1 MQHRIRKQVMDLT
14 INGRLDAFRTQ
25 HLAGPFFYRQL
36 LPALE
41 KIFDELSDDHQTI
54 SLDILQLDLGIIPV
68 QDLEDM
74 TWNNEWET
82 ILREQVN
89 TALREQGKNAN
100 PQRVSAK
107 ANSCRQWLFYMEHGY
122 LNWNAAGFGEKELPA
137 VLEMLATDFSL
148 VQTLRKLLQNNQ
160 QALIRIVR
168 GHDENFLISLIE
180 ILTATTQ
187 RDLLQAVNELI
198 QLHSTLKSESSSAPI
213 DAKQLRQQ
221 AWISVMQVTA
231 NEKPGLQTG
240 MLVKQILITDE
251 ALPSITIGR
260 LNQFQSLKIIYPVL
274 KTVQVRQQMQ
284 DKKQHF
290 EKEIGQQNQKVK
302 TKRDETLQP
311 DIIDENGIYISHAGI
326 VLLHPFLS
334 TFFNRL
340 ELTAN
345 GKFHNTAAAEKAVHL
360 LHFLATGRTGSEE
373 HELAIPKLL
382 CELPLQYALKE
393 IIELTDKERQEADNL
408 LAAAIDQWEK
418 LKSISIDAL
427 RENFLQRGGKLYTKN
442 DLRYLQVEHGSL
454 DVLLDYLPWTLSIV
468 KLPWMKEMLR
478 IEWR

>member
-1 MQHRIRKQVMDLT
+1 MDLT

-41 KIFDELSDDHQTI
+41 KIFDELSDDDQTI
-54 SLDILQLDLGIIPV
+54 SLDTLHLDLDIIPV
-68 QDLEDM
+68 KDLEGA

-82 ILREQVN
+82 ILRKQVS
-89 TALREQGKNAN
+89 TALLEQGKKTNE
-100 PQRVSAK
+100 RRSSLK
-107 ANSCRQWLFYMEHGY
+107 ENSCRQWLFYMEHGY
-122 LNWNAAGFGEKELPA
+122 LDWNSADFGEKEFPA

-148 VQTLRKLLQNNQ
+148 VQQLRKLLQHNR

-180 ILTATTQ
+180 ILTATPQ
-187 RDLLQAVNELI
+187 RDLLQAVNELV
-198 QLHSTLKSESSSAPI
+198 QLYSTLKSESSAAPI

-221 AWISVMQVTA
+221 TWLSVILFTA

-240 MLVKQILITDE
+240 MLVKQILINDE
-251 ALPSITIGR
+251 DLPTITPGR
-260 LNQFQSLKIIYPVL
+260 LNQLRSLKTIYPVL
-274 KTVQVRQQMQ
+274 QVVQVRQEMK
-284 DKKQHF
+284 DKKLHF
-290 EKEIGQQNQKVK
+290 EKEIGQEKEK
-302 TKRDETLQP
+302 IKPEREETIQRGV
-311 DIIDENGIYISHAGI
+311 IDENGIYVSNAGI
-326 VLLHPFLS
+326 VVLHPFLS
-334 TFFNRL
+334 TFFKKL

-360 LHFLATGRTGSEE
+360 LHFLATGKTNCEE
-373 HELAIPKLL
+373 HELVIPKLL
-382 CELPLQYALKE
+382 CELPIQYALKE
-393 IIELTDKERQEADNL
+393 IIELTEEEKQEAENL
-408 LAAAIDQWEK
+408 LTAAIDQWEK
-418 LKSISIDAL
+418 LKNISIDAL
-427 RENFLQRGGKLYTKN
+427 RENFLQRNGKLYTKN
-442 DLRYLQVEHGSL
+442 DLRYLQVENGSL

>member
-1 MQHRIRKQVMDLT
+1 MDLT

-36 LPALE
+36 LPVLE

-54 SLDILQLDLGIIPV
+54 SLDTLQLDLGIIPV

-82 ILREQVN
+82 ILREQVS

-100 PQRVSAK
+100 PQRISAK

-122 LNWNAAGFGEKELPA
+122 LNWNATGFGEKEFPA

-148 VQTLRKLLQNNQ
+148 VQQLRKLLQNNR
-160 QALIRIVR
+160 QAQIRIVR

-187 RDLLQAVNELI
+187 RDLLQAVNELV
-198 QLHSTLKSESSSAPI
+198 QLHSTLKSESSAAPI
-213 DAKQLRQQ
+213 DAKQLRRQ
-221 AWISVMQVTA
+221 AWISIIQVAA

-251 ALPSITIGR
+251 TLPSITIGR
-260 LNQFQSLKIIYPVL
+260 LKLIQSLKIIYPVL

-284 DKKQHF
+284 DKKKHF
-290 EKEIGQQNQKVK
+290 EKEIGQ
-302 TKRDETLQP
+302 ETRKEKPKHEETIPP
-311 DIIDENGIYISHAGI
+311 DTIDENGIYVSNSGI

-334 TFFNRL
+334 TLFKKL

-345 GKFHNTAAAEKAVHL
+345 GKFHNMAATEKAVHL
-360 LHFLATGRTGSEE
+360 LHFLATGKTHSEE
-373 HELAIPKLL
+373 HELVIPKLL
-382 CELPLQYALKE
+382 CELPIQYALKE
-393 IIELTDKERQEADNL
+393 IVELTDEEKQEAENL
-408 LAAAIDQWEK
+408 LTAAIDQWEK

-427 RENFLQRGGKLYTKN
+427 RENFLQRSGKLYTKN
-442 DLRYLQVEHGSL
+442 DLRYLQVENGSL